1 MPKALT
7 SEEALLQAQAEGLT
21 LLSGR
26 NNNQTGNFGVHHLS
40 NRPGRPKLHQ
50 VRLRLGGKEVHL
62 GCFVTA
68 EEAALCVARSPEQRL
83 AAKKAAAAPV
93 LSSEEALQQARAK
106 GLVLRLATRARRATS
121 ACVAIRGQDSQES
134 GHTRRR
140 CGAVART

>member
-68 EEAALCVARSPEQRL
+68 
-83 AAKKAAAAPV
+83 
-93 LSSEEALQQARAK
+93 
-106 GLVLRLATRARRATS
+106 LR
-121 ACVAIRGQDSQES
+121 
-134 GHTRRR
+134 RRR
-140 CGAVART
+140 CASRGRRSSG